1 MSETDECVRDDEAP
15 LTMYAPHVS
24 NLSHLDA
31 SRRYRQTA
39 KRDAQTNKRTNKH
52 TNSFTDKVKVEWD
65 GPRVVAKRLV
75 YLGPS
80 KDGEPG
86 G

>member
-1 MSETDECVRDDEAP
+1 MRLAATDKHQSWMLGD
-15 LTMYAPHVS
+15 
-24 NLSHLDA
+24 
-31 SRRYRQTA
+31 
-39 KRDAQTNKRTNKH
+39 NKQTNKH
-52 TNSFTDKVKVEWD
+52 TNRFTDRVKVEWD
-65 GPRVVAKRLV
+65 APRVVAKRLV